1 MAAAAEAAAEKAA
14 AETCSAEA
22 GRQLRRQ
29 LRQQPTRVQGGK
41 VGGAEAE
48 ACTAYPHAAE
58 PGVRETL

>member
-14 AETCSAEA
+14 AEPCSAEA

-29 LRQQPTRVQGGK
+29 LRQQPTRVQGGE
-41 VGGAEAE
+41 VGGAE